1 MLVSIKIENNNI
13 DILTKEN
20 DSFWGISFLKKEDN
34 TEELALIEEH
44 LTDEEYQEVL
54 ARIS

>member
-1 MLVSIKIENNNI
+1 MLVGIKIENNNI

-34 TEELALIEEH
+34 TEELALIEKH